1 MTRRSVRSVTR
12 LGLLCAAAVILY
24 VLESLAPRPLPW
36 MRLGLGNLP
45 VLVTLLGHG
54 FGSALTVSLLKLFL
68 GGLLS
73 GGLGGPGTL
82 IGLAAGVS
90 SLAAMAAIRSALPGL
105 FSPIGL
111 SVVGAVVHQ
120 LCQLGVAA
128 LYIGSPAVW
137 GLLPLSL
144 LSGIVSG
151 TLIGCLALWCHLR
164 LYCVPS

>member
-1 MTRRSVRSVTR
+1 
-12 LGLLCAAAVILY
+12 
-24 VLESLAPRPLPW
+24 
-36 MRLGLGNLP
+36 
-45 VLVTLLGHG
+45 
-54 FGSALTVSLLKLFL
+54 
-68 GGLLS
+68 
-73 GGLGGPGTL
+73 
-82 IGLAAGVS
+82 
-90 SLAAMAAIRSALPGL
+90 MAATRSALPGL